1 MTWGCEPF
9 VAKTF
14 VYHRLIQA
22 QKARK
27 AAANAQSTSAGQQLS
42 HRLQHN
48 PKMAARAANYIQ
60 QQKQTNASKPFAD
73 KHVAAQPKVDK
84 PRPKTAEELDEELRK
99 IARAKKWG
107 GGSDAMDTA

>member
-1 MTWGCEPF
+1 MS
-9 VAKTF
+9 
-14 VYHRLIQA
+14 HRLIQA

-27 AAANAQSTSAGQQLS
+27 AAANTQSSTAGQQLS

-60 QQKQTNASKPFAD
+60 QQKQTNVPKALATKSAP
-73 KHVAAQPKVDK
+73 AQPKADK
-84 PRPKTAEELDEELRK
+84 PRAKTAEELDEELRK

-107 GGSDAMDTA
+107 GGADSMDTT

>member
-1 MTWGCEPF
+1 M
-9 VAKTF
+9 VRLIF
-14 VYHRLIQA
+14 VYYSLIQA

-27 AAANAQSTSAGQQLS
+27 AAANAQTSTAGQQLS

-60 QQKQTNASKPFAD
+60 QQKQPNISRPSTPKSAPN
-73 KHVAAQPKVDK
+73 QPKADK
-84 PRPKTAEELDEELRK
+84 PRAKTAQELDEELRK

-107 GGSDAMDTA
+107 GGADSMDTT